1 MKRAKGVAGRRG
13 CHFKWGL
20 ETGQADEE
28 ALGAMDTPG
37 RESWVR
43 PVGGPGV
50 ERRGGQIARQG
61 TGAEATEVTGVAL
74 RAPVSELAFTE
85 WPRSHKRG
93 VRTGGQARRADPGAV
108 TRQRRS
114 RW

>member
-13 CHFKWGL
+13 RHFKWGL

-28 ALGAMDTPG
+28 AIGAMDTPG

-50 ERRGGQIARQG
+50 ER
-61 TGAEATEVTGVAL
+61 
-74 RAPVSELAFTE
+74 
-85 WPRSHKRG
+85 
-93 VRTGGQARRADPGAV
+93 
-108 TRQRRS
+108 
-114 RW
+114 